1 MGWNSF
7 KVLKKYKNMN
17 FAFVFPG
24 QGSQSVGMLGDD
36 IYAPSVLER
45 FKEAS
50 DILDR
55 DLVKLV
61 KEGPVEDINK
71 TINTQI
77 IMLTSGVA
85 FWRIWQKMA
94 GVSPK
99 VMAGHS
105 LGEYVALVA
114 GEALTFRDALKIV
127 HIRAKLMQSA
137 VPDGVGGIAAIIG
150 LGPTIVEDI
159 CDQASTKDRF
169 VSAANFNSPIQT
181 VIAGHRS
188 AVEQAIQLSSQR
200 GAKRAVMLPMSVPSH
215 CSLLSPMVENF
226 SKALDDIEIRLPVI
240 PILHNAS
247 LKIAKTAEEIR
258 KVLVQQ
264 IVKPVNWTEL
274 ISIITKEYETS
285 KIFELGPGKVLTGLN
300 KRISKNIENIP
311 VDSLESLEKNIIKIG
326 DNHDK

>member
-1 MGWNSF
+1 
-7 KVLKKYKNMN
+7 MN

-24 QGSQSVGMLGDD
+24 QGSQSVAMLGDD
-36 IYAPSVLER
+36 IYVPIVAEK
-45 FKEAS
+45 FEEAS
-50 DILDR
+50 DVLDK
-55 DLVKLV
+55 DLIKLV

-85 FWRIWQKMA
+85 FWSAWKKMG
-94 GVSPK
+94 GVNPK

-114 GEALTFRDALKIV
+114 GESLTFRNALNLV
-127 HIRAKLMQSA
+127 HIRSTLMQNA

-150 LGPTIVEDI
+150 LNPIIVEDI
-159 CDQASTKDRF
+159 CVKASSKDSL

-181 VIAGHRS
+181 VIAGHRT
-188 AVEQAIQLSSQR
+188 AVERAIELASQK

-215 CSLLSPMVENF
+215 CSLLSPMIENF
-226 SKALDDIEIRLPVI
+226 SSALDDAEIRLPAI

-247 LKIAKTAEEIR
+247 LKVAKTVEEIR

-264 IVKPVNWTEL
+264 VVMPVNWTKL
-274 ISIITKEYETS
+274 VNIFITEYQTS
-285 KIFELGPGKVLTGLN
+285 KIFELGPSKILTGLN
-300 KRISKNIENIP
+300 KRISKDVENMPI
-311 VDSLESLEKNIIKIG
+311 DSLQSMEKNIIKIG
-326 DNHDK
+326 D

>member
-1 MGWNSF
+1 
-7 KVLKKYKNMN
+7 MN

-36 IYAPSVLER
+36 IRVPSVAEK
-45 FKEAS
+45 FEEAS
-50 DILDR
+50 DVLDK
-55 DLVKLV
+55 DLIKLV

-85 FWRIWQKMA
+85 FWSNWKKMGGA
-94 GVSPK
+94 NPK

-114 GEALTFRDALKIV
+114 GESLTFRNALNLV
-127 HIRAKLMQSA
+127 HIRATLMQNA

-150 LGPTIVEDI
+150 LNPTIVEDI
-159 CDQASTKDRF
+159 CAQANSKDSL

-181 VIAGHRS
+181 VIAGHRI
-188 AVEQAIQLSSQR
+188 AVERAIELALQK
-200 GAKRAVMLPMSVPSH
+200 GAKRAVLLPMSVPSH
-215 CSLLSPMVENF
+215 CSLLSPMIENF
-226 SKALDDIEIRLPVI
+226 SSALDNAEIRLPAI

-247 LKIAKTAEEIR
+247 LKVAKTVEEIR

-264 IVKPVNWTEL
+264 VVMPVNWTKL
-274 ISIITKEYETS
+274 VNIVIAEYQTS
-285 KIFELGPGKVLTGLN
+285 KIFELGPGKILTGLN
-300 KRISKNIENIP
+300 KRISKDVENMPI
-311 VDSLESLEKNIIKIG
+311 DSLQSMEQSIIKIS
-326 DNHDK
+326 D

>member
-1 MGWNSF
+1 
-7 KVLKKYKNMN
+7 MN

-36 IYAPSVLER
+36 INVPSVAEK
-45 FKEAS
+45 FEEAS
-50 DILDR
+50 DVLDK
-55 DLVKLV
+55 DLIKLV

-85 FWRIWQKMA
+85 FWNIWKKKG

-114 GEALTFRDALKIV
+114 SEALTFRDALKVV
-127 HIRAKLMQSA
+127 HIRSTLMQNA

-150 LGPTIVEDI
+150 LNPMIVQDI
-159 CDQASTKDRF
+159 CDQISSKDSHVST
-169 VSAANFNSPIQT
+169 ANFNSPIQT
-181 VIAGHRS
+181 VIAGHRN
-188 AVEQAIQLSSQR
+188 AVERAIELSLQK

-226 SKALDDIEIRLPVI
+226 SSALDDTEIRLPVI
-240 PILHNAS
+240 PILHNSS
-247 LKIAKTAEEIR
+247 LKIAKTVEEIR
-258 KVLVQQ
+258 KMLVQQ
-264 IVKPVNWTEL
+264 VVMPVNWTEL
-274 ISIITKEYETS
+274 INIVITEYQAS
-285 KIFELGPGKVLTGLN
+285 KIFELGPGKILTGLN
-300 KRISKNIENIP
+300 KRISKDVANIP
-311 VDSLESLEKNIIKIG
+311 IDNLQSLEKNIIKIG
-326 DNHDK
+326 G